1 MSKGKMVFAK
11 EYEEFLITGNEDVC
25 NSLPNG
31 SLEKEYFLIMRQ
43 FLKEE
48 YSPEL
53 EKKIKQFLDKSK
65 YELSKNQTQRLAA
78 LYLYKKLQKN
88 PDSKKD
94 IISNIKELFQLG
106 NVKNYSKPVKYNK
119 MTKEEGDEGEKKIP
133 YKLDEEKYI
142 KVYKLIEDI
151 YGGKILSNKEDLNK
165 ILRSQYLKYELDFNK
180 IPIEF

>member
-53 EKKIKQFLDKSK
+53 EKK
-65 YELSKNQTQRLAA
+65 
-78 LYLYKKLQKN
+78 
-88 PDSKKD
+88 
-94 IISNIKELFQLG
+94 
-106 NVKNYSKPVKYNK
+106 
-119 MTKEEGDEGEKKIP
+119 
-133 YKLDEEKYI
+133 
-142 KVYKLIEDI
+142 
-151 YGGKILSNKEDLNK
+151 
-165 ILRSQYLKYELDFNK
+165 
-180 IPIEF
+180 